1 MAQVY
6 LSIISAFFESATNRP
21 KEDSKAQVELL
32 NTYLVLTGMLKGAYC
47 LKNAAQACN

>member
-32 NTYLVLTGMLKGAYC
+32 NTYLALKGAYC